1 MPVSI
6 IAPGRLEW
14 GVQLHVQSQSKT
26 FAEDWEAGTG
36 TAELTTLARKA
47 DEVGAFYVAV
57 CDHVAV
63 PKPADAHMR
72 TTWYDPIATLGY
84 LAAVTTRVRLMSHV
98 FVLPYRH
105 PLMTAKQFMTLDAL
119 SGGRVIV
126 GVGTGHLQ
134 VEFAALGADYDR
146 RGALTDEALDAL
158 HIALRHEYAS
168 FDGPTWSFTDA
179 GLAPRPVQP
188 DVPIWV
194 GGSSKP
200 ALRRAATRG
209 DGWLPQGT
217 PRDEMAAAVA
227 YLLEHRKRSSM
238 GDAPIDIGTITE
250 TLYVGEPGWDVG
262 GRTLSGAAAPI
273 AEQLR
278 AFREVGVSH
287 LQVRFRS
294 RSLTELLDQFDAFA
308 ADVAPLLN

>member
-1 MPVSI
+1 MAISI

-26 FAEDWEAGTG
+26 FAEPWEDGTG
-36 TAELTTLARKA
+36 RDELVAIARKA
-47 DEVGAFYVAV
+47 DEVGAFYIAV
-57 CDHVAV
+57 CDHVTV

-84 LAAVTTRVRLMSHV
+84 LAAVTSRVRLLSHV

-105 PLMTAKQFMTLDAL
+105 PLMAAKQFMTLDAL
-119 SGGRVIV
+119 SDGRAIV

-134 VEFAALGADYDR
+134 LEFAALGADYER
-146 RGALTDEALDAL
+146 RGALTDEAIDAL
-158 HIALRHEYAS
+158 RAAFADEYAS
-168 FDGPTWSFTDA
+168 FDGPTWSFSDS
-179 GLAPRPVQP
+179 GQAPRPVQP
-188 DVPIWV
+188 VVPIWV

-200 ALRRAATRG
+200 ALRRAARRG

-217 PRDEMAAAVA
+217 PRDEMSGAIAYLREHRAAAG
-227 YLLEHRKRSSM
+227 L

-250 TLYVGEPGWDVG
+250 TIYVGDPGWDVG
-262 GRTLSGAAAPI
+262 ARTLSGAPDPI
-273 AEQLR
+273 ADQLR
-278 AFREVGVSH
+278 AFGAMGVSH

-294 RSLTELLDQFDAFA
+294 RSLAELLDQFDAFA
-308 ADVAPLLN
+308 TEVAPLLN

>member
-1 MPVSI
+1 MVSI
-6 IAPGRLEW
+6 IPPGRLEW

-26 FAEDWEAGTG
+26 FAEDWEDGTG
-36 TAELTTLARKA
+36 VAELTALARKA

-57 CDHVAV
+57 CDHVTV

-84 LAAVTTRVRLMSHV
+84 LAAVTSRVRLMSHV

-105 PLMTAKQFMTLDAL
+105 PLMAAKQFMTLDAL

-126 GVGTGHLQ
+126 GIGTGHLQ
-134 VEFAALGADYDR
+134 LEFAALGADFEG
-146 RGALTDEALDAL
+146 RGALTDEAIDAMRV
-158 HIALRHEYAS
+158 AFGDEYAS
-168 FDGPTWSFTDA
+168 FDGPTWSFTDS
-179 GLAPRPVQP
+179 GQAPRPVQAE
-188 DVPIWV
+188 VPIWV

-217 PRDEMAAAVA
+217 PRDEMPAAVA
-227 YLLEHRKRSSM
+227 YLREHRTAAGL

-262 GRTLSGAAAPI
+262 GRTLSGKPDAMADK
-273 AEQLR
+273 LR
-278 AFREVGVSH
+278 EFRDMGVSH

-294 RSLTELLDQFDAFA
+294 RTLAELLDQFDAFGA
-308 ADVAPLLN
+308 EVAPLLN

>member
-1 MPVSI
+1 MVSI
-6 IAPGRLEW
+6 IPPGRLEW

-26 FAEDWEAGTG
+26 FAEDWEDGTG
-36 TAELTTLARKA
+36 VAELSALARKA

-57 CDHVAV
+57 CDHVTV

-84 LAAVTTRVRLMSHV
+84 LAAVTSRVRLMSHV

-105 PLMTAKQFMTLDAL
+105 PLTAAKQFMTLDAL

-134 VEFAALGADYDR
+134 LEFAALGADYEG
-146 RGALTDEALDAL
+146 RGALTDEAIDAVRV
-158 HIALRHEYAS
+158 ALRDEYAS
-168 FDGPTWSFTDA
+168 FDGPTWSFTDS
-179 GLAPRPVQP
+179 GQAPRPVQAE
-188 DVPIWV
+188 VPIWV

-217 PRDEMAAAVA
+217 PRDDMPAAVA
-227 YLLEHRKRSSM
+227 YLREHRAAAGL

-262 GRTLSGAAAPI
+262 GRTISGKPDAMADK
-273 AEQLR
+273 LR
-278 AFREVGVSH
+278 EFRDMGVSH

-294 RSLTELLDQFDAFA
+294 RTFAELLDQFDAFGA
-308 ADVAPLLN
+308 EVAPLLN